1 MKSEHFGKSSLLKY
15 RLLSSFPRG
24 RDIMCKR
31 ILNLIL
37 ILCVVLVTSP
47 ALRAEAAD
55 PPAIEAKADQ
65 VLRQMTDY
73 LKSLEQFS
81 IRAENTIEEVLSTGL
96 KLQFTHTVNIYVRR
110 PDRLRANGS
119 GDKLNQQLFY
129 DGKTISLLD
138 KDSNVYSTIKAPG
151 NIEEALDYAL
161 EAFDLSAPFSEIIY
175 RNAYDILTEEVQS
188 GFYVGV
194 SSIRG
199 VKCHHLAFR
208 QKEIDWQIWIEDS
221 KTPIPRKF
229 IITSKWVTGAPQFSS
244 RIDELNA
251 SPRLKDNLFTFVAP
265 KGAERIEFLPAR

>member
-1 MKSEHFGKSSLLKY
+1 M
-15 RLLSSFPRG
+15 
-24 RDIMCKR
+24 KR
-31 ILNLIL
+31 ITIWFIYSLCLLLLNL
-37 ILCVVLVTSP
+37 P
-47 ALRAEAAD
+47 ALSGAQEKEPKIDPQAD
-55 PPAIEAKADQ
+55 S

-81 IRAENTIEEVLSTGL
+81 FRAENTIEEVLSTGQ
-96 KLQFTHTVNIYVRR
+96 KLQFADTVNIYVRR
-110 PDRLRANGS
+110 PSRLRANGS
-119 GDKLNQQLFY
+119 GDRLNQQLFY
-129 DGKTISLLD
+129 DGKTVTLLD
-138 KDSNVYSTIKAPG
+138 KDSNVYGTIKAPG

-229 IITSKWVTGAPQFSS
+229 IITEKWVTGAPQFSS
-244 RIDELNA
+244 RIDDWNA
-251 SPRLKDNLFTFVAP
+251 SPRLKDSLFDFVAP